1 MRLLILG
8 VDSAGRSCVTEQR
21 ETLDFKGI
29 PGLSGSTIARMYSSE
44 SSPPVVGPPGEG
56 QKASDN
62 PPPGLVTW
70 YTVTHEPYDSDERE
84 TIATVLHHRNVL
96 ELIFI
101 IEGGGDMILGDGPH
115 RVQAGDCIVMPGT
128 SHGLRPGPQGCRL
141 MVFGIGGVQAT

>member
-1 MRLLILG
+1 
-8 VDSAGRSCVTEQR
+8 
-21 ETLDFKGI
+21 
-29 PGLSGSTIARMYSSE
+29 
-44 SSPPVVGPPGEG
+44 VVGPSGEG
-56 QKASDN
+56 LKSPDN

-70 YTVTHEPYDSDERE
+70 YTVTHEPYGPDKRE

-115 RVQAGDCIVMPGT
+115 GVQSGDCIVMAGT

-141 MVFGIGGVQAT
+141 MVFAIGGVQAA

>member
-8 VDSAGRSCVTEQR
+8 VDSSGQSCVTEQR
-21 ETLDFKGI
+21 EALDFNDI
-29 PGLSGSTIARMYSSE
+29 PGLPGSSIARLFNTI
-44 SSPPVVGPPGEG
+44 SSPPELGPPGEG
-56 QKASDN
+56 EKASDN

-70 YTVTHEPYDSDERE
+70 YTVTHKPYGPGDRE

-115 RVQAGDCIVMPGT
+115 RVEAGDCIVMGGT

-141 MVFGIGGVQAT
+141 MVFGIGGVQAG

>member
-8 VDSAGRSCVTEQR
+8 VDSTGRSCVTEQR

-29 PGLSGSTIARMYSSE
+29 PGLSGSAIARMYSTD
-44 SSPPVVGPPGEG
+44 SSPPVVGPSGEG
-56 QKASDN
+56 LKSPDN

-70 YTVTHEPYDSDERE
+70 YTVTHEPYGPDKRE

-115 RVQAGDCIVMPGT
+115 RVLSGDCIVMAGT
-128 SHGLRPGPQGCRL
+128 SHGLRPGSQGCRL
-141 MVFGIGGVQAT
+141 MVFAIGGVQAG

>member
-8 VDSAGRSCVTEQR
+8 VDDSGRSCVAEQR
-21 ETLDFKGI
+21 ETLDFSII
-29 PGLSGSTIARMYSSE
+29 PGLSGSSIARLFSTA
-44 SSPPVVGPPGEG
+44 SSPPVIGPPGEG
-56 QKASDN
+56 EKSPDN
-62 PPPGLVTW
+62 PLPGLVTW
-70 YTVTHEPYDSDERE
+70 YTVTHKPYGPDERE

-115 RVQAGDCIVMPGT
+115 HVEAGDCIVMAGT

-141 MVFGIGGVQAT
+141 MVFGIGGVQAA